1 MTTKSITTDGNF
13 LSVKVLCAGDGDL
26 IYSALS
32 PTDGRNGDTG
42 HD

>member
-1 MTTKSITTDGNF
+1 MSAKTITTDGNF

-26 IYSALS
+26 IYSAMS
-32 PTDGRNGDTG
+32 PAEGRNGTTG

>member
-1 MTTKSITTDGNF
+1 MSTKDTTTDGNF

-32 PTDGRNGDTG
+32 PTEGRNSATG
-42 HD
+42 LD